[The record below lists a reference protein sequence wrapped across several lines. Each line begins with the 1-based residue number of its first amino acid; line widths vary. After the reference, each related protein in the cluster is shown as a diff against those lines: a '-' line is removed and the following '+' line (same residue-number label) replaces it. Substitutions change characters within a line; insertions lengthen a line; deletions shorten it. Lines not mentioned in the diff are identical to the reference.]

1 MSFSKNYAKRKDRIS
16 DILSFISISPR
27 KEKGEMEFQVSIVS
41 LCRKSIY
48 IPHISIIEMD
58 WDSFR

>member
-1 MSFSKNYAKRKDRIS
+1 MSFSKNYAKRKDRIL

-27 KEKGEMEFQVSIVS
+27 KEKGEMEFQVSIVIIW
-41 LCRKSIY
+41 RKSIY

>member
-1 MSFSKNYAKRKDRIS
+1 MSFSKNYAKRKDPIS
-16 DILSFISISPR
+16 DILSYISISPR
-27 KEKGEMEFQVSIVS
+27 KEKGEMEFQVSIVI
-41 LCRKSIY
+41 LWRKSIY